1 MQRELL
7 RRVALF
13 IRPIFE
19 FSTFCS
25 FTRLFVVDDE
35 TGDVLEPF
43 VPGGVMSAMKGI
55 IYYKQFHRVYSH
67 LLLRSPVYFWVIST
81 IYKADFV
88 QRL

>member
-43 VPGGVMSAMKGI
+43 VPGI